1 MGLGFALRDRPV
13 AALATVAVSVVRQS
27 PSEAGRPSSAPST
40 RPLPACLPHLIA
52 AVAVAS

>member
-13 AALATVAVSVVRQS
+13 SALATVAVIVVRQS
-27 PSEAGRPSSAPST
+27 PSEAVRPSSALGT

-52 AVAVAS
+52 ADA